1 MLAASEWGFDD
12 RGMAE
17 DLSACP
23 VGRLAPSPTG
33 ALHLGNARSFLLAW
47 LQIRVKKGVLLL
59 RIEDLDG
66 PRIKP
71 GAIEGTLE
79 DLEWLGLD
87 WDGEPLLQSERGDAY
102 FLALEHLKAKGLV
115 YPCVCTRSEIERAQ
129 SAPQESLDRG
139 LPYPGTC
146 RGRYRTA
153 AEAKAASGRE
163 PAWRFWVEEG
173 REVCFHDQVHGE
185 VRLDVSKDSGDFVV
199 AKKDGLAAY
208 QLAVVVDDLAFGVTQ
223 VLRGDDLL
231 ASTAR
236 QLLLIEALGGRPPSY
251 AHVPL
256 VLGPDGRRLAKRH
269 GDSRLAHYRKMGVPP
284 GRILGLLAHSLGLM
298 GDGQMVEAQELLGDF
313 DLSRIPMSPWFFS
326 GEL

>member
-1 MLAASEWGFDD
+1 MVQDV
-12 RGMAE
+12 
-17 DLSACP
+17 SAIP

-47 LQIRVKKGVLLL
+47 LQIRAKGGVLLL

-66 PRIKP
+66 PRVKP
-71 GAIEGTLE
+71 GAIESTLE

-87 WDGEPLLQSERGDAY
+87 WDGEPVLQSERGEAY
-102 FLALEHLKAKGLV
+102 LLALEHLKAKGLV

-129 SAPQESLDRG
+129 SAPQEGLDHG
-139 LPYPGTC
+139 TAYPGTC
-146 RGRYRTA
+146 RGRFADA
-153 AEAKAASGRE
+153 AEARAATGRE
-163 PAWRFWVEEG
+163 PAWRFRVEEG
-173 REVCFHDQVHGE
+173 RELCFIDQVHGE
-185 VRLDVSKDSGDFVV
+185 VRLDVAQDSGDFVV

-231 ASTAR
+231 SSTAR
-236 QLLLIEALGGRPPSY
+236 QILLIEALGGHPPSY

-269 GDSRLAHYRKMGVPP
+269 GDSRLAHYRNMGVPP
-284 GRILGLLAHSLGLM
+284 GRVLGLLAESLGL
-298 GDGQMVEAQELLGDF
+298 GDGSEVASPQELLADF
-313 DLSRIPMSPWFFS
+313 DLSRIPLSPWVFS